1 MDRVVPARLGR
12 DFRFLLGGFGLS
24 NLGDGVLLAAAPLL
38 VTTLT
43 RDPFLVSLAVL
54 MQRLPWLIFGIP
66 AGAIVDRVDRRR
78 LMVVVDIARAVIVL
92 ALAVTIA
99 TDHVTL
105 LILYAVLFAL
115 GTAETFGDNAA
126 GTLIAATVQPEHLGL
141 ANSRL
146 VGVNITTNQLAGPP
160 LGALLYGV
168 SASGVFGA
176 NVALFGIAAVLIS
189 RISTDGRGVDRAAPD
204 RDLRREVGDG
214 FRWLRGNAP
223 VRRLAILILVFNVT
237 FGAAFGILVLYALE
251 TLGLDEVGFGLLL
264 TTMAVGGILGSAL
277 FERFER
283 RWSYAT
289 MLRAGL
295 LVETFTHLGLALTG
309 SAVVAGA
316 ILLVFG
322 VHAATWGSLSST
334 IRLRAV
340 PEALLGRVTSV
351 YLLGVMGGLAIGTP
365 IGGLLADRFGV
376 QSAFWFAFVGAGI
389 TTIWTWRSIA
399 EIGAVV
405 PDLTDGA
412 SPPSA
417 SDADARTMPAAND
430 EG

>member
-1 MDRVVPARLGR
+1 MSLVDRVVPARLGR

-24 NLGDGVLLAAAPLL
+24 NLADGVLLAAGPLL

-43 RDPFLVSLAVL
+43 RDPFLVSMAVL
-54 MQRLPWLIFGIP
+54 VQRLPWLVFGIP
-66 AGAIVDRVDRRR
+66 AGAIVDRVNRRR
-78 LMVVVDIARAVIVL
+78 LVVIVDLLRAVVVG
-92 ALAVTIA
+92 ALAITIL
-99 TDHVTL
+99 TDVVSL
-105 LILYAVLFAL
+105 PILYAVLFAL
-115 GTAETFGDNAA
+115 GTAETFGDNAS
-126 GTLIAATVQPEHLGL
+126 GTLIAATVPTAQLGL

-168 SASGVFGA
+168 GASLAFGV
-176 NVALFGIAAVLIS
+176 NVALFGVGAVLVA
-189 RISTDGRGVDRAAPD
+189 RISTDGRGAARPIE
-204 RDLRREVGDG
+204 RHLRSEVGEG
-214 FRWLRGNAP
+214 ITWLRNNAA
-223 VRRLAILILVFNVT
+223 VRRLVILILVFNVT

-251 TLGLDEVGFGLLL
+251 ILGLSEVGFGLLL
-264 TTMAVGGILGSAL
+264 TTMAVGGVMGSAL

-295 LVETFTHLGLALTG
+295 LVETFTHLGLALTS
-309 SAVVAGA
+309 SAYIAGA

-365 IGGLLADRFGV
+365 IGGLLADQFGIE
-376 QSAFWFAFVGAGI
+376 SAFWFAFVGAGV
-389 TTIWTWRSIA
+389 TTVWSWRSIDD
-399 EIGAVV
+399 IGAVADVTPAEREVGDVSRPAEV
-405 PDLTDGA
+405 P
-412 SPPSA
+412 PQP
-417 SDADARTMPAAND
+417 
-430 EG
+430 